1 MTFDER
7 ELSMGQ
13 VHGRVRRGALLG
25 LLALTL
31 AALTATTA
39 DARPAAARADSI
51 TLYSGQHEQT
61 TAALVKDFTRRT
73 GIAVKVRSAD
83 EASLANEIIQEGSS
97 SPADVFYAENPP
109 ALTVL
114 DEHHLLA
121 PVAKATLSHVAARY
135 SSPAGHWVGVSARSA
150 VLAYNTDDLKTSQLP
165 RSLAA
170 LADPAW
176 KGKIGFSPEETDFQ
190 PLITAMAK
198 LHGKAAAVTWLEGL
212 EKNAKYY
219 DDNETLIAAVNSG
232 QIAAGLVDHYYW
244 YRLRDEVGRSKV
256 HSALHYFG
264 PGDAGALV
272 DVSGAAVL
280 VSSGKATLAQ
290 QFLAYLVSAPAQRI
304 IATSE
309 SYEYPLGS
317 GVVTHKVL
325 VPFAGLHPPKISPSL
340 LGDGSY
346 ALSLLRTTGAL

>member
-1 MTFDER
+1 
-7 ELSMGQ
+7 
-13 VHGRVRRGALLG
+13 
-25 LLALTL
+25 
-31 AALTATTA
+31 
-39 DARPAAARADSI
+39 
-51 TLYSGQHEQT
+51 
-61 TAALVKDFTRRT
+61 
-73 GIAVKVRSAD
+73 
-83 EASLANEIIQEGSS
+83 
-97 SPADVFYAENPP
+97 
-109 ALTVL
+109 
-114 DEHHLLA
+114 
-121 PVAKATLSHVAARY
+121 
-135 SSPAGHWVGVSARSA
+135 VGVSARSA

-212 EKNAKYY
+212 EKNARYY

-317 GVVTHKVL
+317 GVQATKVARPL
-325 VPFAGLHPPKISPSL
+325 SAFGTPKDTITE
-340 LGDGSY
+340 LGDGRQ
-346 ALSLLRTTGAL
+346 AITLMQQAGLLE